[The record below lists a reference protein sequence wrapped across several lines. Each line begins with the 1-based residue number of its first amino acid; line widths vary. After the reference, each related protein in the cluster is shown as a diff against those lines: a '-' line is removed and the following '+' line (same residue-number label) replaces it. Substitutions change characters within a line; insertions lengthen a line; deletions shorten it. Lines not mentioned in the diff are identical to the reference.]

1 MNWLSFLRDVFRVAL
16 SSFGGPEAH
25 YAIFS
30 REFVDKKK
38 YLASDELLHLIA
50 LYSLVPGPTST
61 QTVMAIGYKVGGP
74 ILALLTFF
82 VWVFPAMVVMIL
94 FAVFYPWIQ
103 TSPSYLP
110 LLTYLPPLAIGF
122 MIFGSMIMVKKS
134 VKNIQEG
141 LIFSA
146 MLFLAFF
153 FQDYG
158 YVVFPVL
165 LVLGGIFYLSLHRK
179 DLSFS
184 SFSIKPKWTYVL
196 AVIII
201 GVLLFLLSTVVD
213 HPLMQLTEIFYR
225 VGYTVIGGGQVVI
238 PMMIKELVTVNN
250 YLTISEFLSGYALD
264 QAVPGPLFSFA
275 AFVGAM
281 ALNTPMLQILGGLIS
296 GFAIFLPG
304 VLLVY
309 FIYPFW
315 DKAKDLKAF
324 QYFLKG
330 VVLTATSLVVLVSI
344 TQFVRLPLYWDVW
357 MVAILSS
364 VILLSKKMSPPVL
377 VLLVMLIGFLF

>member
-1 MNWLSFLRDVFRVAL
+1 MNWFIFLKDVFRVAL

-30 REFVDKKK
+30 RELVDKKK
-38 YLASDELLHLIA
+38 YLTSDELLQLIA
-50 LYSLVPGPTST
+50 LYSLVPGPSST
-61 QTVMAIGYKVGGP
+61 QTIMAIGYKVGGP
-74 ILALLTFF
+74 LLALLSFF
-82 VWVFPAMVVMIL
+82 VWAFPAMVLMIL
-94 FAVFYPWIQ
+94 FAIFYPWIQ
-103 TSPSYLP
+103 SNPSYLP
-110 LLTYLPPLAIGF
+110 SLTYLPPLAIGF
-122 MIFGSMIMVKKS
+122 MIFGSIIMVRKS
-134 VKNIQEG
+134 VKKIKDG

-165 LVLGGIFYLSLHRK
+165 LILGGVFYLSLHSK
-179 DLSFS
+179 ELSFKA
-184 SFSIKPKWTYVL
+184 FSARPTWIYLT
-196 AVIII
+196 AVITIGII
-201 GVLLFLLSTVVD
+201 LFLLSTVVD
-213 HPLMQLTEIFYR
+213 HPMMQLAEVFYR
-225 VGYTVIGGGQVVI
+225 FGYTVIGGGQVVI
-238 PMMIKELVTVNN
+238 PMMIKELVTIDN
-250 YLTISEFLSGYALD
+250 YVTISEFLSGYAID

-281 ALNTPMLQILGGLIS
+281 TFESTSMQIIGGLIS

-304 VLLVY
+304 ILLVF

-315 DKAKDLKAF
+315 KQAKELKGF

-330 VVLTATSLVVLVSI
+330 VMLTATSLVVLVAI

-357 MVAILSS
+357 MVAMVSS
-364 VILLSKKMSPPVL
+364 MVLLSKKISPPVL
-377 VLLVMLIGFLF
+377 VVLMMVLGFLL